1 MPGRAEPGREAGGE
15 SASRGEGPALQGAE
29 GTLDFILN
37 VLKNYGRLLKYLCF
51 ERIPLAPGCG
61 QRRVDGED
69 QSGGRSPPGGGDG
82 AGAAEQQRLPAFW
95 QDSPGVC

>member
-1 MPGRAEPGREAGGE
+1 MSRTRAPGRGNDEGKSPEPGREAGRE

-69 QSGGRSPPGGGDG
+69 Q
-82 AGAAEQQRLPAFW
+82 
-95 QDSPGVC
+95 